1 MTDPQPSKTEKVK
14 EEIKKEV
21 SKIPAT
27 TDNNLLAAVS
37 YVWLL
42 SIVMLVIKKDD
53 AFIQFHAKQGVILLI
68 GSALGFI
75 PVFGWIAWA
84 GAIIGMVVGFMN
96 AWQGK
101 KYEIPFVYTLSKKIN
116 L

>member
-1 MTDPQPSKTEKVK
+1 MTEPQPSTTQKVK
-14 EEIKKEV
+14 DEIHKEV
-21 SKIPAT
+21 SKIPPT

-53 AFIQFHAKQGVILLI
+53 EFIQFHAKQGVILLI

-75 PVFGWIAWA
+75 PVIGWLAWFFA
-84 GAIIGMVVGFMN
+84 VIGMVVGFIH

-101 KYEIPFVYTLSKKIN
+101 KYEIPFVYRLSQKITM
-116 L
+116 